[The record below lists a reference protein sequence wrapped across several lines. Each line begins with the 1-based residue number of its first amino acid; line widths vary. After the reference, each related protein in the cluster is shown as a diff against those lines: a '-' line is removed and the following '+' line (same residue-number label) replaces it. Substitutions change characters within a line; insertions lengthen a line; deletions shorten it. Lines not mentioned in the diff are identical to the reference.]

1 MGKSRRP
8 HCTNH
13 VLQVPFGKRMHT
25 LFYAKVFGDVMQILV
40 VIADGNIR
48 NALRSFG
55 ENEVLMHLRH
65 RLSIVSIHCD
75 FSAHNQTAS
84 LPQKVAER
92 DAV

>member
-1 MGKSRRP
+1 MGKSGRP

-13 VLQVPFGKRMHT
+13 ILQIPFGKRTHT
-25 LFYAKVFGDVMQILV
+25 HFNVKVFGDVMQMLV
-40 VIADGNIR
+40 VIADCNIR

-55 ENEVLMHLRH
+55 ENEVLIHLRH